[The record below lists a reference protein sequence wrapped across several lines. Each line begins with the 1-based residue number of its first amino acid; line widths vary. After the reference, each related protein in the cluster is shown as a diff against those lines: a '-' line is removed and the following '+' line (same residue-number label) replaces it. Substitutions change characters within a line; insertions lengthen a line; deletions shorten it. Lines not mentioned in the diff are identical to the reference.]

1 MADDMTTVENAAGSG
16 VVNALNAS
24 IGLDFS
30 LIGSRLHAAYEKNGS
45 DGYAVL
51 LIPSEQNADNG
62 VSIGEVVEDIKK
74 LVKGVDEKADT
85 SSMEKDLESGISG
98 LSQEKGKGSVLDKL
112 IIKLKMAYLY
122 IRKSSQESMLEYA
135 FQLEVITG
143 GMIPE
148 GINQLVDVD
157 HISISVWNTN
167 RRKVVEKMGLMT
179 IHDYLEMEEA
189 VPQIPEQPEQPEDE
203 PGDRPE
209 QKED

>member
-1 MADDMTTVENAAGSG
+1 MADEVTTVESAAGSG

-24 IGLDFS
+24 IGIDFS
-30 LIGSRLHAAYEKNGS
+30 LIGSKLHAAYEKSGS

-62 VSIGEVVEDIKK
+62 VSIGEVIEDIKK
-74 LVKGVDEKADT
+74 MVKGVDEKADT

-98 LSQEKGKGSVLDKL
+98 LSQEEDKGSILDKL

-122 IRKSSQESMLEYA
+122 IRKSSQESTLEYA
-135 FQLEVITG
+135 FQLEVITK

-167 RRKVVEKMGLMT
+167 RRKVVEKMGLTT
-179 IHDYLEMEEA
+179 IQDYLGMEEA
-189 VPQIPEQPEQPEDE
+189 VPQILEQPEDE
-203 PGDRPE
+203 PEAQPE
-209 QKED
+209 QTEN

>member
-1 MADDMTTVENAAGSG
+1 MADEVTAVESAAGSG
-16 VVNALNAS
+16 VVNTLNAS

-30 LIGSRLHAAYEKNGS
+30 LIGSRLHAAYEKSGS

-62 VSIGEVVEDIKK
+62 VSIGEVIEDIKK

-98 LSQEKGKGSVLDKL
+98 LSQEEGEGSVLDNL

-122 IRKSSQESMLEYA
+122 IRKSSQESTLEYA
-135 FQLEVITG
+135 FQLEVITK

-157 HISISVWNTN
+157 NISISVWNTN
-167 RRKVVEKMGLMT
+167 RSKVVEKMGLTT
-179 IHDYLEMEEA
+179 IHDYLEMEAA
-189 VPQIPEQPEQPEDE
+189 VPEIPEMPVPPEEEPEV
-203 PGDRPE
+203 
-209 QKED
+209 QKEQTED

>member
-1 MADDMTTVENAAGSG
+1 MADEVTTVESAAGSG

-24 IGLDFS
+24 IGIDFS
-30 LIGSRLHAAYEKNGS
+30 LIGSKLHAAYEKSGS

-62 VSIGEVVEDIKK
+62 VSIGEVIEDIKK
-74 LVKGVDEKADT
+74 MVKGVDEKADT

-98 LSQEKGKGSVLDKL
+98 LSQEEDKGSILDKL

-122 IRKSSQESMLEYA
+122 IRKSSQESTLEYA
-135 FQLEVITG
+135 FQLEVITK

-157 HISISVWNTN
+157 NISISVWNTN
-167 RRKVVEKMGLMT
+167 RRKVVEKMGLTT
-179 IHDYLEMEEA
+179 IQDYLGMEEA
-189 VPQIPEQPEQPEDE
+189 VPQILEQPEDE
-203 PGDRPE
+203 PEAQPE
-209 QKED
+209 QTEN

>member
-1 MADDMTTVENAAGSG
+1 MADEVTAVESAAGSG
-16 VVNALNAS
+16 VVNTLNAS

-30 LIGSRLHAAYEKNGS
+30 LIGSRLHAAYEKSGS

-62 VSIGEVVEDIKK
+62 VSIGEVIEDIKK

-98 LSQEKGKGSVLDKL
+98 LSQEEGEGSVLDNL

-122 IRKSSQESMLEYA
+122 IRKSSQESTLEYA
-135 FQLEVITG
+135 FQLEVITK

-157 HISISVWNTN
+157 NISISVWNTN
-167 RRKVVEKMGLMT
+167 RSKVVEKMGLTT
-179 IHDYLEMEEA
+179 IQDYLEMEAA
-189 VPQIPEQPEQPEDE
+189 VPEIPEMPVQPEDE
-203 PGDRPE
+203 PE
-209 QKED
+209 VQKEQTED

>member
-1 MADDMTTVENAAGSG
+1 MT
-16 VVNALNAS
+16 L
-24 IGLDFS
+24 
-30 LIGSRLHAAYEKNGS
+30 
-45 DGYAVL
+45 
-51 LIPSEQNADNG
+51 P
-62 VSIGEVVEDIKK
+62 KK

-167 RRKVVEKMGLMT
+167 RRKVVEKMGLTT
-179 IHDYLEMEEA
+179 IQDYLGMEEA
-189 VPQIPEQPEQPEDE
+189 VPQILEQPEDE
-203 PGDRPE
+203 PEAQPE
-209 QKED
+209 QTEN

>member
-74 LVKGVDEKADT
+74 
-85 SSMEKDLESGISG
+85 
-98 LSQEKGKGSVLDKL
+98 
-112 IIKLKMAYLY
+112 
-122 IRKSSQESMLEYA
+122 R
-135 FQLEVITG
+135 
-143 GMIPE
+143 
-148 GINQLVDVD
+148 
-157 HISISVWNTN
+157 
-167 RRKVVEKMGLMT
+167 
-179 IHDYLEMEEA
+179 
-189 VPQIPEQPEQPEDE
+189 
-203 PGDRPE
+203 
-209 QKED
+209 